1 MGKSNNK
8 SFKRTVDPRRI
19 KADKIATELRIGGL
33 RRTNSL
39 FSLKMK
45 SDASEMLYFLK
56 NSLRNRDVLSTFHG
70 EPFPSRVE
78 QLYSIR
84 TYGRPARL
92 HSELIWGLYRASL
105 FKKELT
111 EFTKLRNDFERAI
124 LLDSRDDA
132 RSLLDQVED
141 GFGIS
146 LWLIQ
151 NRLSL
156 AQVWDGLE
164 EKRRQASEYLSKAP
178 NNSLSKFLINF
189 ISKRSEATGL
199 KNYLQDE
206 LARFFGDSTNTYFE
220 AYVRTKL
227 FDLGQYSTSN
237 IAPTLFFE
245 AQASLID
252 HYETLV
258 LVLQSVAVDDEL
270 PSEVASDIL
279 NFVRSRLGI
288 DDSRIKAIERT
299 LNPEYIVDTQAL
311 HPPRAAIIEYYS
323 AGHYIEVLTNG
334 RAYLLNHPD
343 DISVCALL
351 AKAAVAGNIELQP
364 MPGYLGELVNLF
376 SRLFEFGKETYG
388 AAFAIY
394 TIHDR
399 FYGHSW
405 AVIARAIMSNALA
418 RETIDYPRLAH
429 KYVLSIDPFISPFT
443 ALSLSASAATNFYS
457 NAEFRNAYPITSEIL
472 IALVTGVI
480 SAKVPNLRFDK
491 YLARHN
497 LGIGNFAVAAKQFA
511 ALMKIGTSSE
521 KFHAA
526 ACATLAYL
534 ELGEVAKAVDSVVF
548 GALVNKEVPIVL
560 PIPEVVAQLDSVQ
573 DWPDSIS
580 LPILFELY
588 STYFNDDKLAHLKF
602 AFERYQIAHKI
613 SLPDDLAK
621 AANVIGTDRIVAY
634 MDRVWRPEIMRQTLL
649 YETPKETED
658 ARISVCRVLA
668 SLDPENSYRYQ
679 EEIRNRVKMQE
690 IAKGTTLVEQSKVY
704 VDINAIKKTL
714 NSKLGDTYTR
724 YKSATQSNPNQQDR
738 VMEELADL
746 VSDTLSKNDTSLTNI
761 LSSLHVLDY
770 KESELDLQFS
780 ALFSE
785 VTNEFLKGDHG
796 LNAYLSTRV
805 RHGTLANTLRKPLA
819 DEHLVTA
826 LKEDETGY
834 VANTNWD
841 NELSILQSC
850 ERQVVIDALEIFTQ
864 TFDKIIANV
873 RDNLLQIQ
881 IHHDIIGKSEK
892 DDALFIYKSSNLER
906 KYVQEFDK
914 KVSSIEQF
922 IDRCIESLWE
932 KTDVNLAAVR
942 DTLRD
947 RIRSDFLESFD
958 RLLNSINSVSDQ
970 QAVSGLVN
978 AIARARTNFQT
989 KFYVVQTWF
998 NRNEVYDRQDYSPE
1012 YAAQI
1017 ALNMVQ
1023 KTIPNGNH
1031 DLQVEISMDSAGD
1044 LMPGRT
1050 LDAMVDVFACL
1061 LDNASIR
1068 SGLTTNELR
1077 IKVDLSLHDGKF
1089 AASVTNNI
1097 APEKPTPADIEKV
1110 HTVRDSLTKSDS
1122 RARAQREGG
1131 SGFHKIWRAITSPVY
1146 KDPYFWFDF
1155 KDERKFQALIR
1166 YNIEQDEN
1174 ENTFN

>member
-1 MGKSNNK
+1 MGHSNH
-8 SFKRTVDPRRI
+8 RRVKKPADSRKI
-19 KADKIATELRIGGL
+19 KADKIATELRVGGL

-45 SDASEMLYFLK
+45 SDVSEMLYFLR
-56 NSLRNRDVLSTFHG
+56 NSIRTREVLATFHG
-70 EPFPSRVE
+70 VPFPSHVD
-78 QLYSIR
+78 QLYSVQA
-84 TYGRPARL
+84 YGRPARL

-105 FKKELT
+105 FKEELT
-111 EFTKLRNDFERAI
+111 EFTKLRSEFENAV
-124 LLDSRDDA
+124 LLDSRDTA
-132 RSLLDQVED
+132 RTLLDQIEQK
-141 GFGIS
+141 FGIS

-164 EKRRQASEYLSKAP
+164 DKRKLASEYLSKAP
-178 NNSLSKFLINF
+178 NSSLAKFFINF

-206 LARFFGDSTNTYFE
+206 LARFFGESTNTYFE

-227 FDLGQYSTSN
+227 FDLGHYSTSN
-237 IAPTLFFE
+237 IAPTLLFE

-258 LVLQSVAVDDEL
+258 LVLQSVAVDNEL
-270 PSEVASDIL
+270 PVDVANDI
-279 NFVRSRLGI
+279 FKFIKSSLGI
-288 DDSRIKAIERT
+288 DDPRIKAIERT
-299 LNPEYIVDTQAL
+299 LNPKFAMGSEVIDKS
-311 HPPRAAIIEYYS
+311 RAAIIESYS
-323 AGHYIEVLTNG
+323 AGRYDEVLINAAT
-334 RAYLLNHPD
+334 YLLDHPN

-351 AKAAVAGNIELQP
+351 AKAAVAHNVELQP
-364 MPGYLGELVNLF
+364 LPGYVGELARLF
-376 SRLFEFGKETYG
+376 SRLFEFGKDTYG
-388 AAFAIY
+388 AAYAIY

-405 AVIARAIMSNALA
+405 AVIARAIMSEALA
-418 RETIDYPRLAH
+418 REVIDYPSSEQ

-443 ALSLSASAATNFYS
+443 ALSLPKTAAAEFYS
-457 NAEFRNAYPITSEIL
+457 SSNIRDAYPITHEIL
-472 IALVTGVI
+472 MALVTGIV
-480 SAKVPNLRFDK
+480 SAKFASLRFDK

-497 LGIGNFAVAAKQFA
+497 LRAGNFSVASEQFS
-511 ALMKIGTSSE
+511 ALMKTGNSTE
-521 KFHAA
+521 KFRAA

-534 ELGEVAKAVDSVVF
+534 AMGELANAVDAVVF

-560 PIPEVVAQLDSVQ
+560 PIPDVVERLDSVQ

-588 STYFNDDKLAHLKF
+588 STYFSDDKLTHLKF
-602 AFERYQIAHKI
+602 SFERYQLANDITQ
-613 SLPDDLAK
+613 PDDLSMK
-621 AANVIGTDRIVAY
+621 AGEIGADRVIAY

-658 ARISVCRVLA
+658 ARIAVCRVLA
-668 SLDPENSYRYQ
+668 SLDPENSHRYQ
-679 EEIRNRVKMQE
+679 EEIRDRVKRQE

-704 VDINAIKKTL
+704 VDIIAIKKSL
-714 NSKLGDTYTR
+714 NAKLGDTYTR

-746 VSDTLSKNDTSLTNI
+746 VSDSLSKNDTSLTNI

-826 LKEDETGY
+826 LKEDESGY
-834 VANTNWD
+834 VPNTNWD
-841 NELSILQSC
+841 DDLSILSPT
-850 ERQVVIDALEIFTQ
+850 ERQYVTDALEIFTE
-864 TFDKIIANV
+864 TFDKIVANV
-873 RDNLLQIQ
+873 RDNLLQIR
-881 IHHDIIGKSEK
+881 IHHDLPAKSEK
-892 DDALFIYKSSNLER
+892 DDALFVYMSSNLER
-906 KYVQEFDK
+906 KFVQEFDK
-914 KVSSIEQF
+914 KVSNIEQF

-932 KTDVNLAAVR
+932 KTDVNLAVVR
-942 DTLRD
+942 KTFRD
-947 RIRSDFLESFD
+947 KIRSDFLENFD
-958 RLLNSINSVSDQ
+958 RLSDKINSVSDQ
-970 QAVSGLVN
+970 QAVTGLVN

-989 KFYVVQTWF
+989 KFHVVQTWF

-1031 DLQVEISMDSAGD
+1031 DLQVDISSHSGGD

-1068 SGLTTNELR
+1068 SGLTTEELR
-1077 IKVDLSLHDGKF
+1077 INVDLSLHEGEF
-1089 AASVTNNI
+1089 TATVTNNMS
-1097 APEKPTPADIEKV
+1097 PEKPTPADIDKV
-1110 HTVRDSLTKSDS
+1110 NKVRESLTKSDS

-1146 KDPYFWFDF
+1146 KDPYFWFGF
-1155 KDERKFQALIR
+1155 EDEQRFRAHIR
-1166 YNIEQDEN
+1166 YNLEQEEN
-1174 ENTFN
+1174 ENTSN